1 VGAVQMNGRIRCLA
15 GVAALLV
22 AVGAAAGCGGTSGQP
37 AATSTPPGP
46 TSSAALTDQITSLY
60 QRFFDGT
67 QPAQTKVDLLQRGA
81 EFLPVLQQQ
90 AAGPLARSSGV
101 RVTQVVRS
109 TVNSAAVTFT
119 VLLDGKPVLVDQHG
133 GAVLDNGVWKISA
146 STYCGLLALQQLT
159 PPPCKGP

>member
-1 VGAVQMNGRIRCLA
+1 LA

-22 AVGAAAGCGGTSGQP
+22 AVGASAGCGGTSGPP
-37 AATSTPPGP
+37 AGGATPPRP
-46 TSSAALTDQITSLY
+46 ASSAAPGDQITRPY
-60 QRFFDGT
+60 QRFFDRT
-67 QPAQTKVDLLQRGA
+67 QPAPTQGDLAQRGA
-81 EFLPVLQQQ
+81 RVLPVLQRQ

-109 TVNSAAVTFT
+109 TENSAAVTFT

-146 STYCGLLALQQLT
+146 NTYCGLLAQQQLT
-159 PPPCKGP
+159 APPCKGS